1 MLDGLHGARVPRPIA
16 DVPPSAL
23 ADGEAV
29 AKAWL
34 LELLAEAPLER
45 APAVPVARLAARGP
59 ALCAALL
66 RAVGAQAEL
75 ARLRPGGDGAGL
87 AASAGELAGA
97 GTADAPAAAR
107 AVAALRRALWASLVG
122 ALPSLDGPETA
133 ALAER
138 VAHVADVVCAAV
150 LDGPVAADLASAEE
164 PWRPA
169 IESRLDAHRRDGRP
183 FAVLAVEADDAERL
197 AAAAPADTTALAALE
212 TALRG
217 AARPGDAV
225 VRERAG
231 RLWVI
236 APALDPDGGRALAM
250 QVADAIASAAAPHGA
265 PLRAALGLA
274 SCPEDGTD
282 AHALARRADERLF
295 SARAAGVPLL

>member
-1 MLDGLHGARVPRPIA
+1 MLDGLHGARVPRPVA
-16 DVPPSAL
+16 DVPPPAL

-34 LELLAEAPLER
+34 LELLAEMPLER

-75 ARLRPGGDGAGL
+75 ARLSPAGDGAGL

-133 ALAER
+133 AR

-164 PWRPA
+164 PSRPA
-169 IESRLDAHRRDGRP
+169 IGSRLDAHRRDGRP
-183 FAVLAVEADDAERL
+183 FAVLAVEAYDAERL
-197 AAAAPADTTALAALE
+197 AAAAPADAN
-212 TALRG
+212 
-217 AARPGDAV
+217 
-225 VRERAG
+225 
-231 RLWVI
+231 
-236 APALDPDGGRALAM
+236 
-250 QVADAIASAAAPHGA
+250 ASAAAPHGA